1 MKTFSEMS
9 LFDVLTKSRTSYEKH
24 QSELTFNLEKKV
36 SRTFCR
42 VDNELRCSAVFL

>member
-36 SRTFCR
+36 S
-42 VDNELRCSAVFL
+42 